1 MQFVCAVSEI
11 RWTGQTRKKIAVDCS
26 VVGLRQSSHFLP
38 LTSLP
43 NIWSYKIWRCE
54 RVFRHQDKR
63 NKDLRSEEWG
73 LIVWSLAGVR
83 QSRHFLLLTSSA
95 ACGCLA
101 TCLSSGHFIL
111 LSFSNS
117 MSPCICLLAQWI
129 NVPCAVLIYL
139 HISHFCLC
147 WLRQL

>member
-26 VVGLRQSSHFLP
+26 VAGLRQSSHFLP

-54 RVFRHQDKR
+54 RVFRRQDKR

-101 TCLSSGHFIL
+101 TCLSSAHFI
-111 LSFSNS
+111 SIQCRRAFVCWHNGS
-117 MSPCICLLAQWI
+117 MFHALYSY
-129 NVPCAVLIYL
+129 IYTF
-139 HISHFCLC
+139 HISVYVG
-147 WLRQL
+147 WGNSKI